1 MKNFKNIYFAF
12 FFVLFTSCGYTPLI
26 NSVNNDFNIE
36 SIAFKGDRQINNYIS
51 RTLKKYQNKKDFEK
65 NYKIEIQSEY
75 QKNITNKDESG
86 NPKNYSVKAMT
97 SIILVNGDSE
107 VTQNFERSLT
117 FSALSKKIDE
127 NEIGKKYKKNI
138 SNLIAED
145 IIFFLRNQ

>member
-1 MKNFKNIYFAF
+1 MKNFKNIYIAV

-127 NEIGKKYKKNI
+127 NEIEKKYKKNI

>member
-1 MKNFKNIYFAF
+1 MKNFKNIYIAV

-65 NYKIEIQSEY
+65 NYKIEIRSEY

-127 NEIGKKYKKNI
+127 NEIEKKYKKNI

>member
-1 MKNFKNIYFAF
+1 MKNFKNIYIAV

-75 QKNITNKDESG
+75 
-86 NPKNYSVKAMT
+86 
-97 SIILVNGDSE
+97 
-107 VTQNFERSLT
+107 R
-117 FSALSKKIDE
+117 
-127 NEIGKKYKKNI
+127 KKYY
-138 SNLIAED
+138 
-145 IIFFLRNQ
+145 